1 MSLAGKAAEI
11 VPERAGGGALPW
23 RLHCGAIATQTG
35 HPDGPPRRA
44 TKMERTLWKRILQ
57 PAQWVLCLLALGACA
72 ALNGRDPV
80 QVNVVGI
87 EPLPGQGLEW
97 RMAVKLRIQN
107 PNETPVEFDGIAL
120 DLDVRGTGFASGV
133 SDQRGSVPRFGETVL
148 VVPVSVSATS
158 MLRQVINFATGDR
171 ARVSYELRGKLAGAG
186 FSSLRFSSSGEV
198 DLPAGIGGPAAGAS
212 R

>member
-1 MSLAGKAAEI
+1 
-11 VPERAGGGALPW
+11 
-23 RLHCGAIATQTG
+23 
-35 HPDGPPRRA
+35 
-44 TKMERTLWKRILQ
+44 MERTLWKRILQ

-72 ALNGRDPV
+72 ALSGRDPV

-87 EPLPGQGLEW
+87 EPLPGQGLEL

-107 PNETPVEFDGIAL
+107 PNETPIEFDGIAL

-171 ARVSYELRGKLAGAG
+171 AKVSYELRG
-186 FSSLRFSSSGEV
+186 
-198 DLPAGIGGPAAGAS
+198 
-212 R
+212 